1 MKFAENRMSWNTKY
15 YCALFIWHDDVI
27 KWKYFPRY
35 WLFVRGIHRSPV
47 YSPQKGQWRAD
58 VMFSLICARING
70 WVNHGETD
78 DMGRHRAHYDV
89 IVRYLDAQAS
99 QYLFA
104 VSNIT
109 CIPIPYSA
117 TCLQYRKW
125 ESHNMHYH
133 SMVHQSCHFP
143 RYWPLVSGMHWPS
156 VNSPLTGQWRGAFMF
171 TLICVWIND

>member
-1 MKFAENRMSWNTKY
+1 MAWWRHQMEIFSALLTL
-15 YCALFIWHDDVI
+15 CA
-27 KWKYFPRY
+27 
-35 WLFVRGIHRSPV
+35 GNSPV
-47 YSPQKGQWRAD
+47 TRVFPAKRPVTRSCD
-58 VMFSLICARING
+58 VFLICARING
-70 WVNHGETD
+70 WVNHGEAD

-99 QYLFA
+99 QYNFA

-125 ESHNMHYH
+125 ESHNTHYH

-143 RYWPLVSGMHWPS
+143 RYWPLVSGMHWSS